1 MTPYKYPVNLAVAQ
15 LTLIEAELNRKKCQ
29 KKSVIGHKRAREL
42 TNKTTKPREVCDDF
56 CPGT

>member
-29 KKSVIGHKRAREL
+29 KKSVIGVEL
-42 TNKTTKPREVCDDF
+42 HC
-56 CPGT
+56 